1 MVKLNKTISTP
12 VGILIILI
20 LAFLVGGILVW
31 QFQLLL
37 EEEIKIPE
45 IKPLLVEEAIPEETD
60 DYEKIAG
67 DFCKEKNFIFEEEC
81 PAIQAAAG
89 ECPSDGKIRKEFI
102 YKVLYFSPLNFD
114 KDNAKEL
121 FVMCGQMYN
130 IDVYLSVLKKV
141 NEKYSLIWEKNT
153 PNEFGFRT
161 TYKSEIIDVDR
172 DGIDE
177 IVFRG
182 GNWGGT
188 CTGST
193 DSIILYSPKRDD
205 FFRLDINRGSKGIGR
220 INNMFCLEEKLIN
233 PDWCDGEYER
243 ICFSNNLKR
252 PEYQVFKKYLEKELE
267 EYLREEQEYL
277 KKE

>member
-1 MVKLNKTISTP
+1 MVKLNETISTP

-20 LAFLVGGILVW
+20 LAFLIGGILIW

-37 EEEIKIPE
+37 EKEIKIPE
-45 IKPLLVEEAIPEETD
+45 IKPLLMEKAIPEETD
-60 DYEKIAG
+60 DYQQIAK
-67 DFCKEKNFIFEEEC
+67 DFCNKKNFIFEEE
-81 PAIQAAAG
+81 
-89 ECPSDGKIRKEFI
+89 FL

-252 PEYQVFKKYLEKELE
+252 PEYQVFKKYLEEELE
-267 EYLREEQEYL
+267 KYL
-277 KKE
+277 KEE